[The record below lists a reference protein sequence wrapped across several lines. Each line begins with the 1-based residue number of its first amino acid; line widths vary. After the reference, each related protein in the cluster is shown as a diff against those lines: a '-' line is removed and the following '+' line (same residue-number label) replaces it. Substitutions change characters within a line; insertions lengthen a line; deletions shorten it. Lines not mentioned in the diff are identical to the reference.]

1 MDEDAT
7 GEQILCESTDEFGT
21 YGTYAIKAVQKNTGK
36 VGFSREGYDYS
47 FDYTLP
53 KGEWVTLTFESGKDN
68 VALYVDGVL
77 VDDDPDI
84 YFANHPTTEL
94 SATLT
99 AKGITKV
106 CTMLLPLGRIG
117 STTSSF
123 KGEIDYLTVSTDTSA
138 DESYRVI
145 SQSELTA
152 EACTAA
158 SDGLASAALDG
169 DSSTIWHT
177 NYSGTV
183 DNITDDHNHW
193 FKVTLKNATTID
205 KITVLPRQTG
215 SNGYILKYNV
225 VVTKAD
231 GTEVTVVENGSWA
244 SDSSLKTATFD
255 PIEAKAVT
263 LVITDAVGNGTTK
276 FGSMAEFNVYKALT
290 SSDMASILAPFEE
303 LNEADYTAESW
314 SAFAQALASAKKLA
328 EDANSSSADL
338 QAAVEKLNTLKDRLA
353 EKETDVSDLF
363 TKIDEAAATD
373 TTGADSKYADALN
386 AAIEAAKAAV
396 ANDSL
401 TQEEVTAALAKL
413 ESAQTAISLSQAVNK
428 NVDLTGKSQESADVY
443 TAALTEAKNILANE
457 NATAAQLSA
466 ALVKLNNAE
475 TGLVAASAS
484 NTGNGSTT
492 PAPGTSETTVPAVGT
507 TKTVGNLIYK
517 VTKSDAKNGTVTV
530 TGMVNKSSKK
540 VVIPSTVTIN
550 GTSFKVTAVAAKAF
564 ANSKK
569 LANVTIGA
577 NVTSIGAKAFNKCAK
592 LSKITFKGTKAVKVG
607 KQAFKGIASKSKVTL
622 SKKMAKKQ
630 QKKLKA
636 SLKKAGLSKKATYK
650 TK

>member
-1 MDEDAT
+1 
-7 GEQILCESTDEFGT
+7 
-21 YGTYAIKAVQKNTGK
+21 
-36 VGFSREGYDYS
+36 
-47 FDYTLP
+47 
-53 KGEWVTLTFESGKDN
+53 
-68 VALYVDGVL
+68 
-77 VDDDPDI
+77 
-84 YFANHPTTEL
+84 
-94 SATLT
+94 
-99 AKGITKV
+99 
-106 CTMLLPLGRIG
+106 
-117 STTSSF
+117 
-123 KGEIDYLTVSTDTSA
+123 
-138 DESYRVI
+138 
-145 SQSELTA
+145 
-152 EACTAA
+152 
-158 SDGLASAALDG
+158 
-169 DSSTIWHT
+169 
-177 NYSGTV
+177 
-183 DNITDDHNHW
+183 
-193 FKVTLKNATTID
+193 
-205 KITVLPRQTG
+205 
-215 SNGYILKYNV
+215 
-225 VVTKAD
+225 
-231 GTEVTVVENGSWA
+231 
-244 SDSSLKTATFD
+244 
-255 PIEAKAVT
+255 
-263 LVITDAVGNGTTK
+263 
-276 FGSMAEFNVYKALT
+276 
-290 SSDMASILAPFEE
+290 MASILAPFEE

-386 AAIEAAKAAV
+386 AAIEAAKAAMS
-396 ANDSL
+396 NDSL

-492 PAPGTSETTVPAVGT
+492 PAPGTTEAKVPAVGT
-507 TKTVGNLIYK
+507 TQPVGNLIYK

-530 TGMVNKSSKK
+530 TGMVNKNSKK

-607 KQAFKGIASKSKVTL
+607 KQAFKGTASKSKVTL